1 MITVE
6 KRPAQIAF
14 AGNPLRYQVVSD
26 AQYISPGT
34 RTILELHFL
43 GLDSTIGHNFQ
54 LSFMNMVLDFA
65 ISNGSNDL
73 GLSIPP
79 ATSTDTLSSWSAKV
93 GAAMA
98 MNYYIHTYYDLVIL
112 GIDFFFIAK
121 DFGAVYTMTY
131 TNVNVIGISSL
142 NHLPGVDTVVHPGF
156 GVIAQVLD
164 DQGVILGEDFR
175 PVDSA
180 GRIKFDL
187 SDYLNSSIENFT
199 IPHFTIPGTIDKLK
213 SFIDGMKSYQVAFCE
228 KYDGVIKK
236 VWIEDFRSVVMG
248 GLSREGLVKWNDGNA
263 FWDSVTNQQRFL
275 TWCPSG
281 KLTTQNQ
288 LERLYFLNVANV
300 TLTLNYRVFFTDG
313 SNQNISSQYSATAN
327 SIIEIQVGYE
337 DLDLGYLQP
346 LKQVMGWN
354 VWLNSGQQVI
364 SEVYNFN
371 IDQTY
376 KEYDRQFLFRNSF
389 GWYDVMRATG
399 KVNRIL
405 TFVKTEGYAVVEDF
419 ETVLNSPDRNFFS
432 FETQTFTA
440 TTGWVTK
447 QNQEWLRDF
456 LISREVYEI
465 IDGLLY
471 PIKITSKKSTQGKD
485 GDYNLSLDFEYARA
499 YKDLYYS
506 KSGNSEGENSG
517 SITWDSVEERFDD
530 SLITF
535 DQTQY

>member
-1 MITVE
+1 
-6 KRPAQIAF
+6 
-14 AGNPLRYQVVSD
+14 
-26 AQYISPGT
+26 
-34 RTILELHFL
+34 
-43 GLDSTIGHNFQ
+43 
-54 LSFMNMVLDFA
+54 
-65 ISNGSNDL
+65 
-73 GLSIPP
+73 
-79 ATSTDTLSSWSAKV
+79 
-93 GAAMA
+93 
-98 MNYYIHTYYDLVIL
+98 
-112 GIDFFFIAK
+112 
-121 DFGAVYTMTY
+121 
-131 TNVNVIGISSL
+131 
-142 NHLPGVDTVVHPGF
+142 
-156 GVIAQVLD
+156 
-164 DQGVILGEDFR
+164 
-175 PVDSA
+175 
-180 GRIKFDL
+180 
-187 SDYLNSSIENFT
+187 
-199 IPHFTIPGTIDKLK
+199 
-213 SFIDGMKSYQVAFCE
+213 
-228 KYDGVIKK
+228 
-236 VWIEDFRSVVMG
+236 
-248 GLSREGLVKWNDGNA
+248 
-263 FWDSVTNQQRFL
+263 
-275 TWCPSG
+275 
-281 KLTTQNQ
+281 LTTQNQ

-327 SIIEIQVGYE
+327 SIIEIQVGYD

-354 VWLNSGQQVI
+354 VWLSSGQQVI

-440 TTGWVTK
+440 TTGWVSK
-447 QNQEWLRDF
+447 QSQEWLRDF

-517 SITWDSVEERFDD
+517 SITWDSVEEKFDD